1 MFSIPSAR
9 PQQSVIYF
17 LSLVF
22 PFWNILYKWN
32 HMWHFPSG
40 FSLYM
45 FLRFVHVVSVH
56 FLSWVVLHC
65 VCLSIYYWLMEIWVI
80 SILGLLWTKLLQIL
94 VYMFSVDFFSSY
106 EPRDYGK
113 FIFKEIAKPLSSFFI
128 SSPIFVVA
136 CFSGLVMLV
145 GGKSNLSCSLHF
157 SKD

>member
-1 MFSIPSAR
+1 MFFHVVFIHLLL
-9 PQQSVIYF
+9 VDGNLGYF
-17 LSLVF
+17 HF
-22 PFWNILYKWN
+22 RAIMNKAATNI
-32 HMWHFPSG
+32 S
-40 FSLYM
+40 
-45 FLRFVHVVSVH
+45 VHVFCRLFQ
-56 FLSWVVLHC
+56 FLC
-65 VCLSIYYWLMEIWVI
+65 VY
-80 SILGLLWTKLLQIL
+80 
-94 VYMFSVDFFSSY
+94 SY